1 MTYVGIL
8 LKAEF
13 SRVVTAGQMEEMK
26 DIQSQRDYRNIDLT
40 KVGIKGI
47 KYPMNV
53 LDRANKTQATVAT
66 VNMYVHLPHRFKG
79 THMSRFVE
87 VLNDYCADLNLNT
100 FFEMLNRIKKSLDA
114 PAANLEISFPYF
126 IKKRAPVSGVPSMME
141 YTCRYVGE
149 IKGDERKLYIGV
161 RVPVCTLCPCS
172 KEISNHGAHNQRGI
186 VSVNALFKDFFWIE
200 EIIEI
205 VETSASSDV
214 FALLKREDEKFIT
227 EQAYSRPMFVE
238 DVVREVT
245 DKLTKDPRF
254 VLFSVEAENFESI
267 HNHSAY
273 AYTEVGPQA
282 S

>member
-1 MTYVGIL
+1 
-8 LKAEF
+8 
-13 SRVVTAGQMEEMK
+13 MK
-26 DIQSQRDYRNIDLT
+26 DIQSEPDYRNIDLT
-40 KVGIKGI
+40 KVGIKGL

-53 LDRANKTQATVAT
+53 LDRTNKTQATVAT

-87 VLNDYCADLNLNT
+87 VLDDYCTDLNLKT
-100 FFEMLNRIKKSLDA
+100 FFEMLDKIKKSLDA
-114 PAANLEISFPYF
+114 PAANLEIRFPYF

-141 YTCRYVGE
+141 YKCRYMGE
-149 IKGDERKLYIGV
+149 IRGRERKLYIGV

-172 KEISNHGAHNQRGI
+172 KEISNYGAHNQRGI
-186 VSVNALFKDFFWIE
+186 VSVTALFKEFFWIE
-200 EIIEI
+200 EIIGI
-205 VETSASSDV
+205 VEASASSDV

-227 EQAYSRPMFVE
+227 EKAFSRPMFVE

-245 DKLTKDPRF
+245 DKLAKDPKF
-254 VLFSVEAENFESI
+254 VSFTVEAENFESI

-273 AYTEVGPQA
+273 AYTEVSLAA

>member
-1 MTYVGIL
+1 
-8 LKAEF
+8 
-13 SRVVTAGQMEEMK
+13 MK
-26 DIQSQRDYRNIDLT
+26 DVQNEPDHRKIDLT
-40 KVGIKGI
+40 RVGIKGI

-53 LDRANKTQATVAT
+53 LDRTNKTQATVAT

-87 VLNDYCADLNLNT
+87 VLNDYYADLNLKT
-100 FFEMLNRIKKSLDA
+100 FFEMIDKIKKSLDA

-126 IKKRAPVSGVPSMME
+126 MKKRAPVSDVPSMME
-141 YTCRYVGE
+141 YTCNYVGE
-149 IKGDERKLYIGV
+149 IIGEDRRLYIGIT
-161 RVPVCTLCPCS
+161 VPVCTLCPCS
-172 KEISNHGAHNQRGI
+172 KEISTHGAHNQRGN
-186 VSVNALFKDFFWIE
+186 VSVKVLFKDFFWIE

-205 VETSASSDV
+205 VEGSASSDV

-227 EQAYSRPMFVE
+227 EQAYNRPMFVE

-245 DKLTKDPRF
+245 DKLGKDERF
-254 VLFSVEAENFESI
+254 VEFTVEAENFESI

-273 AYTEVGPQA
+273 AFTEVVPQ

>member
-1 MTYVGIL
+1 V
-8 LKAEF
+8 
-13 SRVVTAGQMEEMK
+13 K
-26 DIQSQRDYRNIDLT
+26 DVQNEPDHRKIDLT
-40 KVGIKGI
+40 RVGIKGI

-53 LDRANKTQATVAT
+53 LDRTNKTQATVAT

-87 VLNDYCADLNLNT
+87 VLNDYYADLNLKT
-100 FFEMLNRIKKSLDA
+100 FFEMIDKIKKSLDA

-126 IKKRAPVSGVPSMME
+126 MKKRAPVSDVPSMME
-141 YTCRYVGE
+141 YTCNYVGE
-149 IKGDERKLYIGV
+149 IIGEDRRLYIGIT
-161 RVPVCTLCPCS
+161 VPVCTLCPCS
-172 KEISNHGAHNQRGI
+172 KEISTHGAHNQRGN
-186 VSVNALFKDFFWIE
+186 VSVKVLFKDFFWIE

-205 VETSASSDV
+205 VEGSASSDV

-227 EQAYSRPMFVE
+227 EQAYNRPMFVE

-245 DKLTKDPRF
+245 DKLGKDERF
-254 VLFSVEAENFESI
+254 VEFTVEAENFESI

-273 AYTEVGPQA
+273 AFTEVVPQ

>member
-1 MTYVGIL
+1 
-8 LKAEF
+8 
-13 SRVVTAGQMEEMK
+13 MK
-26 DIQSQRDYRNIDLT
+26 DVQNEPDHRNIDLT
-40 KVGIKGI
+40 RVGIKGI

-53 LDRANKTQATVAT
+53 LDRDNNSQATVAT

-87 VLNDYCADLNLNT
+87 ALNDYCADLNLKT
-100 FFEMLNRIKKSLDA
+100 FFEMLHRIKKTLDA

-126 IKKRAPVSGVPSMME
+126 MKKKAPVSRVPSMME
-141 YTCRYVGE
+141 YTCQYIGE
-149 IKGDERKLYIGV
+149 INGDERKLHIGV

-172 KEISNHGAHNQRGI
+172 KEISTEGAHNQRGI
-186 VSVNALFKDFFWIE
+186 VSVTALFKEFFWIE

-205 VETSASSDV
+205 VESSASSDV
-214 FALLKREDEKFIT
+214 FALLKREDEKFLT
-227 EQAYSRPMFVE
+227 EQAYNRPMFVE

-245 DKLTKDPRF
+245 DKLSKDPRF
-254 VLFSVEAENFESI
+254 TVFSVEAENFESI

-273 AYTEVGPQA
+273 AYTEVAPEP

>member
-1 MTYVGIL
+1 
-8 LKAEF
+8 
-13 SRVVTAGQMEEMK
+13 MK
-26 DIQSQRDYRNIDLT
+26 DVQNEPDHRNIDLT
-40 KVGIKGI
+40 RVGIKGI

-53 LDRANKTQATVAT
+53 LDRDNNSQATVAT

-87 VLNDYCADLNLNT
+87 ALNDYCADLNLKT
-100 FFEMLNRIKKSLDA
+100 FFEMLYRIKKTLDA

-126 IKKRAPVSGVPSMME
+126 MKKKAPVSRVPSMME
-141 YTCRYVGE
+141 YTCQYIGE
-149 IKGDERKLYIGV
+149 INGDERKLHIGV

-172 KEISNHGAHNQRGI
+172 KEISTEGAHNQRGI
-186 VSVNALFKDFFWIE
+186 VSVTALFKEFFWIE

-205 VETSASSDV
+205 VESSASSDV
-214 FALLKREDEKFIT
+214 FALLKREDEKFLT

-245 DKLTKDPRF
+245 DKLSKDPRF
-254 VLFSVEAENFESI
+254 TVFSVEAENFESI

-273 AYTEVGPQA
+273 AYTEVAPEP

>member
-1 MTYVGIL
+1 V
-8 LKAEF
+8 
-13 SRVVTAGQMEEMK
+13 K
-26 DIQSQRDYRNIDLT
+26 DVQSEPDHRKIDLT
-40 KVGIKGI
+40 RVGIKGI

-53 LDRANKTQATVAT
+53 LDRSNQTQATVAT

-87 VLNDYCADLNLNT
+87 VLNDYCSDLNLNT
-100 FFEMLNRIKKSLDA
+100 FFEMLDKIKKSLDA

-141 YTCRYVGE
+141 YTCNYIGE
-149 IKGDERKLYIGV
+149 IHGEDRRLYIGIT
-161 RVPVCTLCPCS
+161 VPVCTLCPCS
-172 KEISNHGAHNQRGI
+172 KEISTYGAHNQRGN
-186 VSVNALFKDFFWIE
+186 VSVTVLFKDFFWIE
-200 EIIEI
+200 EIIEL
-205 VETSASSDV
+205 VEGSASSEV

-245 DKLTKDPRF
+245 EKLRRDGRF
-254 VLFSVEAENFESI
+254 VEFSVEAENFESI

-273 AYTEVGPQA
+273 AYTEVMPQP

>member
-1 MTYVGIL
+1 
-8 LKAEF
+8 E
-13 SRVVTAGQMEEMK
+13 
-26 DIQSQRDYRNIDLT
+26 
-40 KVGIKGI
+40 
-47 KYPMNV
+47 
-53 LDRANKTQATVAT
+53 
-66 VNMYVHLPHRFKG
+66 
-79 THMSRFVE
+79 
-87 VLNDYCADLNLNT
+87 
-100 FFEMLNRIKKSLDA
+100 
-114 PAANLEISFPYF
+114 
-126 IKKRAPVSGVPSMME
+126 
-141 YTCRYVGE
+141 
-149 IKGDERKLYIGV
+149 ERKLHIGV

-172 KEISNHGAHNQRGI
+172 KEISSHGAHNQRGI
-186 VSVNALFKDFFWIE
+186 VSVTALFKDFFWIE

-254 VLFSVEAENFESI
+254 LFFTVEAENFESI

-273 AYTEVGPQA
+273 AYTEVALPA

>member
-1 MTYVGIL
+1 
-8 LKAEF
+8 
-13 SRVVTAGQMEEMK
+13 MK
-26 DIQSQRDYRNIDLT
+26 DVQNEPDHRKIDLT
-40 KVGIKGI
+40 RVGIKGI

-53 LDRANKTQATVAT
+53 LDRDNNSQATVAT

-87 VLNDYCADLNLNT
+87 ALNDYCADLNLKT
-100 FFEMLNRIKKSLDA
+100 FFEMLYRIKKTLDA

-126 IKKRAPVSGVPSMME
+126 MKKKAPVSRVPSMME
-141 YTCRYVGE
+141 YTCQYIGE
-149 IKGDERKLYIGV
+149 INGDERKLHIGV

-172 KEISNHGAHNQRGI
+172 KEISTEGAHNQRGI
-186 VSVNALFKDFFWIE
+186 VSVTALFKEFFWIE

-205 VETSASSDV
+205 VESSASSDV
-214 FALLKREDEKFIT
+214 FALLKREDEKFLT

-245 DKLTKDPRF
+245 DKLSKDPRF
-254 VLFSVEAENFESI
+254 TVFSVEAENFESI

-273 AYTEVGPQA
+273 AYTEVAPEP